1 MEPLPCLKNL
11 TEKKKPSNEDVP
23 PDTSDRYTYKEWMS
37 LFDKLC
43 KVTDFKT
50 RVKSSPDDVLKRV
63 YAIEGFV
70 SDFGSP
76 YQWINKIIFTVTE
89 DRVHVEVMSHGD
101 ELIDKFSKCLLEEDL
116 ELMPLYVNDKSH
128 LIREEV
134 KWRLENGI

>member
-1 MEPLPCLKNL
+1 VEPLPCLKNL

-50 RVKSSPDDVLKRV
+50 RVKSSPGDDLKRV

-70 SDFGSP
+70 KDSHS
-76 YQWINKIIFTVTE
+76 INEWVNRILFTVTE
-89 DRVHVEVMSHGD
+89 TSVHVEIMSHGD
-101 ELIDKFSKCLLEEDL
+101 ELIDNFSKCLLEHDL

-128 LIREEV
+128 LIREVV